1 MTTASDGEVMS
12 GESTYF
18 EILGGVWRGRSKTY
32 IGTDATLSAP
42 FFRGRRIAAEF
53 PRTVIVTEARSALP
67 DFLSAGSV
75 DAVTNPLRDLLVQHG
90 VNAEFIEIEVKATHH
105 RTVPR
110 YHFMNVLDIID
121 CIDRQRSKIE
131 EFSAE
136 AGGGILGIDELY
148 LDDSKLSGQ
157 PLFVLGGR
165 PLLMAHESLKSAIEA
180 AGFTGI
186 KFQALP
192 HGPF

>member
-1 MTTASDGEVMS
+1 MVETVDDRSSYCAMW
-12 GESTYF
+12 
-18 EILGGVWRGRSKTY
+18 GGIWRGIDLTY
-32 IGTDATLSAP
+32 IETQAALAAP
-42 FFRGRRIAAEF
+42 FGRGRRIAAEF

-67 DFLSAGSV
+67 DFLSAGSI

-148 LDDSKLSGQ
+148 LDRSKLSDQ
-157 PLFVLGGR
+157 PLFVLAHR